1 MNEMM
6 HIIDAIKS
14 EQRKGKKIVF
24 TNGCFDILH
33 RGHVTYLNQA
43 RDLGDLLI
51 VGINSDESVKRLKGP
66 ERPVNMLE
74 DRAYVLSALKSV
86 DYVIPFEEDT
96 PLNLINLIMPDITMC
111 KGDGCVFKDT
121 CYRHIATPSEYRQ
134 SYFLS
139 PPIKKDSC
147 DYYWE
152 QCPVC
157 KMYDGKHRNDCTSD
171 NIRTTN

>member
-14 EQRKGKKIVF
+14 EQLNGKKIVF

-96 PLNLINLIMPDITMC
+96 PLNLINLIMPDILV
-111 KGDGCVFKDT
+111 KGGDYTIDRIIGAQEVLANGGKVEIIPFVPGKSTSAIIDT
-121 CYRHIATPSEYRQ
+121 
-134 SYFLS
+134 
-139 PPIKKDSC
+139 IK
-147 DYYWE
+147 
-152 QCPVC
+152 
-157 KMYDGKHRNDCTSD
+157 ML
-171 NIRTTN
+171 

>member
-6 HIIDAIKS
+6 HIIHAIKS
-14 EQRKGKKIVF
+14 EQEKGKKVVF

-33 RGHVTYLNQA
+33 RGHVAYLNQA

-96 PLNLINLIMPDITMC
+96 PLNLINLIMPDILV
-111 KGDGCVFKDT
+111 KGGDYTIDRIIGAQEVLAHGGRVEIIPFVPGKSTSAIIDT
-121 CYRHIATPSEYRQ
+121 
-134 SYFLS
+134 
-139 PPIKKDSC
+139 IK
-147 DYYWE
+147 
-152 QCPVC
+152 
-157 KMYDGKHRNDCTSD
+157 TL
-171 NIRTTN
+171 

>member
-6 HIIDAIKS
+6 HIIDVIKA
-14 EQRKGKKIVF
+14 EQQKGKKIVF

-43 RDLGDLLI
+43 RNLGDLLI

-74 DRAYVLSALKSV
+74 DRAYVLSSLKSV

-96 PLNLINLIMPDITMC
+96 PLNLINLIMPDILV
-111 KGDGCVFKDT
+111 KGGDYTIDRIIGAQEVLAHGGRVEIIPFVPGKSTSAIIDT
-121 CYRHIATPSEYRQ
+121 
-134 SYFLS
+134 
-139 PPIKKDSC
+139 IK
-147 DYYWE
+147 
-152 QCPVC
+152 
-157 KMYDGKHRNDCTSD
+157 TL
-171 NIRTTN
+171 

>member
-96 PLNLINLIMPDITMC
+96 PLNLINLIMPDILV
-111 KGDGCVFKDT
+111 KGGDYTIDRIIGAQEVLANGGKVEIIPFVPGKSTSAIIDT
-121 CYRHIATPSEYRQ
+121 
-134 SYFLS
+134 
-139 PPIKKDSC
+139 IK
-147 DYYWE
+147 
-152 QCPVC
+152 
-157 KMYDGKHRNDCTSD
+157 ML
-171 NIRTTN
+171 

>member
-6 HIIDAIKS
+6 NIIHSIKA
-14 EQRKGKKIVF
+14 EQEQGKKIVF

-96 PLNLINLIMPDITMC
+96 PLNLINLIMPDILV
-111 KGDGCVFKDT
+111 KGGDYTIDRIIGAQEVLAHGGRVEIIPFVPGKSTSAIIDT
-121 CYRHIATPSEYRQ
+121 
-134 SYFLS
+134 
-139 PPIKKDSC
+139 IK
-147 DYYWE
+147 
-152 QCPVC
+152 
-157 KMYDGKHRNDCTSD
+157 TL
-171 NIRTTN
+171 

>member
-1 MNEMM
+1 MNEMI

-96 PLNLINLIMPDITMC
+96 PLNLINLIMPDILV
-111 KGDGCVFKDT
+111 KGGDYTIDRIIGAQEVLAHGGKVEIIPFVPGKSTSAIIDT
-121 CYRHIATPSEYRQ
+121 
-134 SYFLS
+134 
-139 PPIKKDSC
+139 IK
-147 DYYWE
+147 
-152 QCPVC
+152 
-157 KMYDGKHRNDCTSD
+157 TL
-171 NIRTTN
+171 